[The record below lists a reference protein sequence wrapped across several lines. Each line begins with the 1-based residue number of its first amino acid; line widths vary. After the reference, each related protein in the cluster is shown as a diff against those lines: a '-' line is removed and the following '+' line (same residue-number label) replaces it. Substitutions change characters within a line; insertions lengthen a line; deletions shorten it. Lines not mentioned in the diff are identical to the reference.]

1 MADTK
6 FSSSEFAVQSSVTE
20 SDSVVGYGGT
30 ANKKWTFTTIWSW
43 ITSKA
48 NSLYARLAS
57 TNTFTAA
64 NTFNAATTFGN
75 DVIIN
80 SRIKGASLYTGYEM
94 KTYAFPA
101 NTAKW
106 VRVLVTNNG
115 SSGVASNF
123 ANITITS
130 GSSEQHT
137 TEAKIL
143 NNYNRTIELDA
154 ITVQGTTYNTPRIEF
169 IRHVYKES
177 VYTGEYGYFEMYV
190 NNTSGSVIY
199 FTFRMYDSYGWAFA
213 LGDGSIPDGY
223 MAKELALFD
232 QGINSLENIRKL
244 VTFANP
250 LTIDARA
257 YGNSY
262 YAYATGLNGTLTVN
276 VDYLQE
282 GREVTL
288 LVLGYTSITGVTVA
302 VKNEL
307 NNLIERFTKTDAY
320 PFAAGSRAFITV
332 KNVGQELAIV
342 KIEKYG

>member
-1 MADTK
+1 M
-6 FSSSEFAVQSSVTE
+6 QSSVTE
-20 SDSVVGYGGT
+20 SDSVVGYGGA
-30 ANKKWTFTTIWSW
+30 ANKKWTFTTIWNW

-57 TNTFTAA
+57 ANTFTAA

-94 KTYAFPA
+94 QTYSFPA

-115 SSGVASNF
+115 SSGVVMNF
-123 ANITITS
+123 ANLVIDTS
-130 GSSEQHT
+130 SREHT
-137 TEAKIL
+137 TMIKVA
-143 NNYNRTIELDA
+143 NNYNRAIVLDA
-154 ITVQGTTYNTPRIEF
+154 LTAQKTTNNTPQIEF
-169 IRHVYKES
+169 VRHVYKES

-190 NNTSGSVIY
+190 NNTSGNVIY

-276 VDYLQE
+276 VNYLQE

-288 LVLGYTSITGVTVA
+288 LVLGYTSIMGVTVNVRDEQFNQIA
-302 VKNEL
+302 APAKA
-307 NNLIERFTKTDAY
+307 DAY
-320 PFAAGSRAFITV
+320 PFAAGSRAYITV
-332 KNVGQELAIV
+332 KNVGQELSIV

>member
-20 SDSVVGYGGT
+20 SDSVVGYGGA
-30 ANKKWTFTTIWSW
+30 ANKKWTFTTIWNW

-48 NSLYARLAS
+48 NSLYARLAAA
-57 TNTFTAA
+57 NTFTAA
-64 NTFNAATTFGN
+64 NTFNAAVTFAN

-80 SRIKGASLYTGYEM
+80 GRIKGTSIYTGYEM
-94 KTYAFPA
+94 QTYAFPA

-106 VRVLVTNNG
+106 VRVLVTYNG
-115 SSGVASNF
+115 SGGVGLNYANIIINEVSWQNVTF
-123 ANITITS
+123 ANI
-130 GSSEQHT
+130 
-137 TEAKIL
+137 A
-143 NNYNRTIELDA
+143 NNYNRTIVLDA
-154 ITVQGTTYNTPRIEF
+154 LTAQNQAANTPRIEYV
-169 IRHVYKES
+169 RHVYKDNLS
-177 VYTGEYGYFEMYV
+177 TGEFGYFEMYV
-190 NNTSGSVIY
+190 NNTSGNAIN

-232 QGINSLENIRKL
+232 QGRNSLENICKL

-257 YGNSY
+257 YGNNY
-262 YAYATGLNGTLTVN
+262 YTIATGLNGTLTVN
-276 VDYLQE
+276 VNYLQE

-320 PFAAGSRAFITV
+320 PFAAGSRAYITV

>member
-1 MADTK
+1 MALKK
-6 FSSSEFAVQSSVTE
+6 FSQFSTKTSLTE
-20 SDSVVGYGGT
+20 SDYVVGYGGT
-30 ANKKWTFTTIWSW
+30 ANNKWTFTTIWDW
-43 ITSKA
+43 IVSKA
-48 NSLYARLAS
+48 NSVYARLSSA
-57 TNTFTAA
+57 NTFTAA
-64 NTFNAATTFGN
+64 NTFNAAATFAN

-80 SRIKGASLYTGYEM
+80 SRIKGASLYTGYE
-94 KTYAFPA
+94 TQYYSFPA

-115 SSGVASNF
+115 SSGVKMNF
-123 ANITITS
+123 ANLVIN
-130 GSSEQHT
+130 SSWREHT
-137 TEAKIL
+137 AMIKVA
-143 NNYNRTIELDA
+143 NNYNRTTMLDA
-154 ITVQGTTYNTPRIEF
+154 LTAQSGNTPRIEF
-169 IRHVYKES
+169 VRHVYKES

-190 NNTSGSVIY
+190 NTTSGSAVN
-199 FTFRMYDSYGWAFA
+199 FTFMMYDSYGWAFA

-232 QGINSLENIRKL
+232 QGINSLENIRK
-244 VTFANP
+244 VITFANP

-262 YAYATGLNGTLTVN
+262 YAYAAGLNGTLTVN
-276 VDYLQE
+276 VNYLQE

-288 LVLGYTSITGVTVA
+288 LVLGYTSITGITVN

-307 NNLIERFTKTDAY
+307 NELIALLTKTDAY

-332 KNVGQELAIV
+332 KNVGQDLAIV

>member
-30 ANKKWTFTTIWSW
+30 ANKKWTFTTIWNW

-57 TNTFTAA
+57 ANTFTAA
-64 NTFNAATTFGN
+64 NTFNAAVTFAN

-80 SRIKGASLYTGYEM
+80 SRIKGASNYTGYEM
-94 KTYAFPA
+94 QTYAFPA

-115 SSGVASNF
+115 SSGVGLNF
-123 ANITITS
+123 ANLVINNAWW
-130 GSSEQHT
+130 EHT
-137 TEAKIL
+137 TMIKVA
-143 NNYNRTIELDA
+143 NNYNKITMLDA
-154 ITVQGTTYNTPRIEF
+154 LTAQNGWVNNPIIEKV
-169 IRHVYKES
+169 RHVYKDY
-177 VYTGEYGYFEMYV
+177 VYIGEFGYFEMFV
-190 NNTSGSVIY
+190 NNTAGSVVN
-199 FTFRMYDSYGWAFA
+199 FTFRMYDSFGWAFA

-232 QGINSLENIRKL
+232 QGRNSLENICKR

-276 VDYLQE
+276 VNYLQE

-288 LVLGYTSITGVTVA
+288 LVLGYTSITGITVN

-307 NNLIERFTKTDAY
+307 DEPISLFTKSDAY
-320 PFAAGSRAFITV
+320 PFAEDDMAYITV

-342 KIEKYG
+342 KIENYG

>member
-1 MADTK
+1 MADQR
-6 FSSSEFAVQSSVTE
+6 FSEFAVQSSVTE

-64 NTFNAATTFGN
+64 NTFNAATTFAN

-94 KTYAFPA
+94 QTYWFPA

-106 VRVLVTNNG
+106 VRVLVTNTG
-115 SSGVASNF
+115 SSGVGMNF
-123 ANITITS
+123 ANITITDNYL
-130 GSSEQHT
+130 EHT
-137 TEAKIL
+137 IIAKVL
-143 NNYNRTIELDA
+143 NNYNKAIELDA
-154 ITVQGTTYNTPRIEF
+154 ITVQNTTNNTPRIEF
-169 IRHVYKES
+169 VRHVYKES

-190 NNTSGSVIY
+190 NNPYGSVIY
-199 FTFRMYDSYGWAFA
+199 LTFRMYDSYGWAFA
-213 LGDGSIPDGY
+213 LGDGSIPAGY

-288 LVLGYTSITGVTVA
+288 LVLGYTSITGITVN

-307 NNLIERFTKTDAY
+307 NELIALLTKTDAY
-320 PFAAGSRAFITV
+320 PFAEGSRAFITV
-332 KNVGQELAIV
+332 KNVGQEMAIV

>member
-64 NTFNAATTFGN
+64 NTFNAAVTFGN
-75 DVIIN
+75 DVSVGGKTTIAECAFQ
-80 SRIKGASLYTGYEM
+80 KVTYTLAASTS
-94 KTYAFPA
+94 
-101 NTAKW
+101 KW
-106 VRVLVTNNG
+106 VRLLVSNNNT
-115 SSGVASNF
+115 SGVLTNYGRLVISMVSSSSD
-123 ANITITS
+123 TID
-130 GSSEQHT
+130 
-137 TEAKIL
+137 L
-143 NNYNRTIELDA
+143 DVYNNYNTLVACDLKAFVDLSTI
-154 ITVQGTTYNTPRIEF
+154 RIKQF
-169 IRHVYKES
+169 RHVFKEN
-177 VYTGEYGYFEMYV
+177 TATNEYGYFEVYFE
-190 NNTSGSVIY
+190 NLNTWTASFNIFLFNSK
-199 FTFRMYDSYGWAFA
+199 GWAFA
-213 LGDGSIPDGY
+213 VGDGSVPSGY
-223 MAKELALFD
+223 TTKTFSAVSN
-232 QGINSLENIRKL
+232 GNSSMEQIRKL

-257 YGNSY
+257 YGNNY
-262 YAYATGLNGTLTVN
+262 CAIATGLNGTLTVN
-276 VDYLQE
+276 VNYLQE

-302 VKNEL
+302 VRNEL
-307 NNLIERFTKTDAY
+307 YNLIERLTKTDAY

>member
-1 MADTK
+1 MADQR
-6 FSSSEFAVQSSVTE
+6 FSEFAVQSSVAE

-64 NTFNAATTFGN
+64 NTFNAAVTFGN

-94 KTYAFPA
+94 QTYAFPA

-115 SSGVASNF
+115 SSGVGMNF

-130 GSSEQHT
+130 VSSQHT

-143 NNYNRTIELDA
+143 NNYNRAIELDA
-154 ITVQGTTYNTPRIEF
+154 ITVQRTTYNTPRIEF
-169 IRHVYKES
+169 VRHVYKES

-190 NNTSGSVIY
+190 NNTSGSVINLI
-199 FTFRMYDSYGWAFA
+199 FRMYDSYGWAFA
-213 LGDGSIPDGY
+213 LGDGSIPKGY

-276 VDYLQE
+276 VNYLQE

-288 LVLGYTSITGVTVA
+288 LVLGYTSISGMGVTVTD
-302 VKNEL
+302 EQL
-307 NNLIERFTKTDAY
+307 NQIAAPNKADAY
-320 PFAAGSRAFITV
+320 PFAAGSRAYITV

>member
-20 SDSVVGYGGT
+20 SDYVVGYGGT

-57 TNTFTAA
+57 ANTFTAA
-64 NTFNAATTFGN
+64 NTFNAATTFAN

-80 SRIKGASLYTGYEM
+80 SRIKGASNYTGYETQ
-94 KTYAFPA
+94 TYAFPA
-101 NTAKW
+101 STAKW

-115 SSGVASNF
+115 SSGVGINF
-123 ANITITS
+123 ANIVINTIS
-130 GSSEQHT
+130 WEHT
-137 TEAKIL
+137 TMIKVA
-143 NNYNRTIELDA
+143 NNYNRTTMLDA
-154 ITVQGTTYNTPRIEF
+154 LTAQNTTINTPRIEF
-169 IRHVYKES
+169 VRHVYKES

-190 NNTSGSVIY
+190 NNTSGSVINI
-199 FTFRMYDSYGWAFA
+199 TFRMYDSYGWAFA
-213 LGDGSIPDGY
+213 LGDGSIPSGY
-223 MAKELALFD
+223 TSKELALAD
-232 QGINSLENIRKL
+232 QGRNSLENIRKL

-276 VDYLQE
+276 VNYLQE

-302 VKNEL
+302 VKDEL

>member
-20 SDSVVGYGGT
+20 SDYVVGYGGT
-30 ANKKWTFTTIWSW
+30 ANKKWTFTTIWNW

-57 TNTFTAA
+57 ANTFTAA
-64 NTFNAATTFGN
+64 NTFNAAATFAN

-80 SRIKGASLYTGYEM
+80 SRIKGARLYTGYEM
-94 KTYAFPA
+94 QTYAFPA

-115 SSGVASNF
+115 SSGVGMNF
-123 ANITITS
+123 ANLVIIT
-130 GSSEQHT
+130 GSREHT
-137 TEAKIL
+137 TMIKVANNFNKI
-143 NNYNRTIELDA
+143 TMLDA
-154 ITVQGTTYNTPRIEF
+154 LTAQNTTYNTPRIEF
-169 IRHVYKES
+169 VRHVYKES

-190 NNTSGSVIY
+190 NNTSGSVMN
-199 FTFRMYDSYGWAFA
+199 FAFRMYDSYGWAFA

-262 YAYATGLNGTLTVN
+262 YTYATGLNGTLTVN
-276 VDYLQE
+276 VNYLQE

-307 NNLIERFTKTDAY
+307 NNLIELFTKTDAY
-320 PFAAGSRAFITV
+320 PFAAGSRAYITV
-332 KNVGQELAIV
+332 KNVGQELSIV